1 MKLTPIIFAEF
12 NTKVNTGTTS
22 KWAVSLRDPAN
33 NNNYI
38 AIKTY
43 AANMSVLQVQSGGSS
58 AASLS
63 VNNSVVVD
71 QFRRVAGSFKLN
83 DFDGADGGTLLTG
96 DTSGAMPTGI
106 TQMDIGRG
114 WTNSDQKLEGH
125 IKSIKYYR
133 TKLPDAQLQGLT
145 QQ

>member
-1 MKLTPIIFAEF
+1 MQ
-12 NTKVNTGTTS
+12 
-22 KWAVSLRDPAN
+22 
-33 NNNYI
+33 
-38 AIKTY
+38 
-43 AANMSVLQVQSGGSS
+43 VLQVQSGGSS
-58 AASLS
+58 AASIG
-63 VNNSVVVD
+63 NDNSVVID
-71 QFRRVAGSFKLN
+71 QFRRVAGSFKVN
-83 DFDGADGGTLLTG
+83 DFDAADGGTLLTG